1 MEPCV
6 GTGRAAGLID
16 KERIMQATDEL
27 SAEHRVIER
36 VLGSLEAMARRLT
49 SGQKVRPQFFLEAA
63 DFIKNF
69 ADGCHHR
76 KEEGILFIKM
86 VECGMPKEH
95 GPIAV
100 MLAEHE
106 QGRAFTRGM
115 REAAERLAAG
125 DGTAL
130 AALVQNAQ
138 GYAGLLRQ
146 HISKE
151 DQVLFPMADR
161 VIPAAEHAAVHEA
174 FQHVEHDDTGPGVHQ
189 RYLALA
195 EALEREAQG

>member
-1 MEPCV
+1 
-6 GTGRAAGLID
+6 
-16 KERIMQATDEL
+16 MQATDEL

-36 VLGSLEAMARRLT
+36 ILGSLEAMAGRLVA
-49 SGQKVRPQFFLEAA
+49 GQAVRPQFFLEAA

-69 ADGCHHR
+69 ADGCHHH
-76 KEEGILFIKM
+76 KEEGVLFAEM
-86 VECGMPKEH
+86 VKCGMPKEH

-125 DGTAL
+125 DG
-130 AALVQNAQ
+130 AARAAVVQNAQ

-161 VIPAAEHAAVHEA
+161 VIPPAEHAGVHEA
-174 FQHVEHDDTGPGVHQ
+174 FQRVEHDDTGPGVHQ

-195 EALEREAQG
+195 EALEREARE